1 MSTDELLQLRAEE
14 EVAREMGL
22 RWQERGP
29 RPDMLPEGQTT
40 WMGGHQYRPNS
51 GTWANRGGSNKQWYT
66 EFYRAKNRPRHP
78 RLLPGTEHPSE
89 EVVRLVA
96 SLQMFAGTRL
106 RPFVVVHLDH
116 VHACK
121 HYHVHDHLA

>member
-40 WMGGHQYRPNS
+40 WMGAAVS
-51 GTWANRGGSNKQWYT
+51 A
-66 EFYRAKNRPRHP
+66 E
-78 RLLPGTEHPSE
+78 
-89 EVVRLVA
+89 
-96 SLQMFAGTRL
+96 L
-106 RPFVVVHLDH
+106 RKMGEQGWLE
-116 VHACK
+116 
-121 HYHVHDHLA
+121 